1 MDVLLNND
9 VETVDFGES
18 AMRVKLTREV
28 IEVKEINDIG
38 SVRILMLKG
47 EKGDVGYPTDEQVSE
62 AVDEWLTAHP
72 EATTT
77 VQDNS
82 LTWVK
87 FNDVLKNMMFKL
99 GITDS
104 KSGEVVSTSDAA
116 EFPLKD
122 LQSEIT
128 ATQNLNGYEYPWVG
142 GAGENL
148 LDPNIKF
155 PNESQFGLT
164 ITSDGYNF
172 SYTGTA
178 TSSGNIY
185 STNVSSANAVIL
197 PAGTYISKNGTLS
210 LYKAN
215 GGWLRNQYSGVAFTI
230 DEPFYV
236 RNIYWEIVEGRTY
249 NANNFIALAKGSTA
263 PSAWTPY
270 ENICPI
276 SGRTEVN
283 VTRTGANLI
292 SHAPIDV
299 TPNTIVTTELA
310 TLFLKKGTYTLS
322 YTLDTTVT
330 ATRNGP
336 TCIIGSETIYGNDIK
351 TAGRGSWT
359 FTIEED
365 TTARI
370 NWWYHTVSTACTISD
385 FLLELGSTAT
395 AYEPYEGDTFNTEL
409 GRTVYGGSLDL
420 TTGVLTVNTGLIA
433 SYNGETI
440 GEPWISDRD
449 RYVAGTTPTIGAQVV
464 YTKDS
469 ETYQVDRTE
478 VDAYFKNNTI
488 WSDSGDVAVSYLVDA
503 KTYIDNQ

>member
-87 FNDVLKNMMFKL
+87 FNDVLKNMMFQL

-104 KSGEVVSTSDAA
+104 KSGELVSTSDAA

-142 GAGENL
+142 GAGKNKLPPFSSFTEN
-148 LDPNIKF
+148 
-155 PNESQFGLT
+155 G
-164 ITSDGYNF
+164 ITATVDSNGIITLN
-172 SYTGTA
+172 GTA
-178 TSSGNIY
+178 TADITKQVAVNAPSGDYCFSINNTATVGTGPSNTIY
-185 STNVSSANAVIL
+185 FYVVDAGGSWVANPMCYHQNAVSK
-197 PAGTYISKNGTLS
+197 GTSQNGTTLARMVI
-210 LYKAN
+210 L
-215 GGWLRNQYSGVAFTI
+215 SGVT
-230 DEPFYV
+230 V
-236 RNIYWEIVEGRTY
+236 
-249 NANNFIALAKGSTA
+249 NNFVIKPQFEQGSTA
-263 PSAWTPY
+263 TAYAPY

-276 SGRTEVN
+276 TGRN
-283 VTRTGANLI
+283 
-292 SHAPIDV
+292 
-299 TPNTIVTTELA
+299 
-310 TLFLKKGTYTLS
+310 
-322 YTLDTTVT
+322 T
-330 ATRNGP
+330 ATVYHGA
-336 TCIIGSETIYGNDIK
+336 TEQ
-351 TAGRGSWT
+351 TAVA
-359 FTIEED
+359 I
-365 TTARI
+365 TTA
-370 NWWYHTVSTACTISD
+370 
-385 FLLELGSTAT
+385 
-395 AYEPYEGDTFNTEL
+395 L
-409 GRTVYGGSLDL
+409 GRTVYGGTLDL
-420 TTGVLTVNTGLIA
+420 TTGVLTVNTGYIA

-488 WSDSGDVAVSYLVDA
+488 WSDSGDVTVSYLVDA

>member
-9 VETVDFGES
+9 VETVDFGET

-62 AVDEWLTAHP
+62 AVDEWLTNHP

-104 KSGEVVSTSDAA
+104 KSGELVSTSDAA

-128 ATQNLNGYEYPWVG
+128 ATQNLNGYEYPWPAG
-142 GAGENL
+142 GGKNKL
-148 LDPNIKF
+148 PVT
-155 PNESQFGLT
+155 LT
-164 ITSDGYNF
+164 TKTVNGVTFTVNDDGTI
-172 SYTGTA
+172 SLSGTA
-178 TSSGNIY
+178 TANINQIINTTTKLISGESYKIAGCPTGGGTAY
-185 STNVSSANAVIL
+185 YMRSTRGCVFGATGPNFSTVATATDE
-197 PAGTYISKNGTLS
+197 A
-210 LYKAN
+210 LY
-215 GGWLRNQYSGVAFTI
+215 LFI
-230 DEPFYV
+230 
-236 RNIYWEIVEGRTY
+236 
-249 NANNFIALAKGSTA
+249 FIASGTNTNGLVFKPMICLATETDA
-263 PSAWTPY
+263 TYAPY

-276 SGRTEVN
+276 TGRN
-283 VTRTGANLI
+283 
-292 SHAPIDV
+292 
-299 TPNTIVTTELA
+299 
-310 TLFLKKGTYTLS
+310 
-322 YTLDTTVT
+322 T
-330 ATRNGP
+330 ATVYHGA
-336 TCIIGSETIYGNDIK
+336 TEQ
-351 TAGRGSWT
+351 TAVA
-359 FTIEED
+359 I
-365 TTARI
+365 TTA
-370 NWWYHTVSTACTISD
+370 
-385 FLLELGSTAT
+385 
-395 AYEPYEGDTFNTEL
+395 L
-409 GRTVYGGSLDL
+409 GRTVYGGTLDL

-464 YTKDS
+464 YTKAS

-478 VDAYFKNNTI
+478 VDAYFLNNTI
-488 WSDSGDVAVSYLVDA
+488 WSDSGDVTVSYLVDA
-503 KTYIDNQ
+503 KTYIDNH

>member
-9 VETVDFGES
+9 VETVDFGET

-47 EKGDVGYPTDEQVSE
+47 EKGDVGYPTDEQVYE

-104 KSGEVVSTSDAA
+104 KSGELVSTSDAA

-142 GAGENL
+142 GAGVNQWNEDYAPGVW
-148 LDPNIKF
+148 LD
-155 PNESQFGLT
+155 
-164 ITSDGYNF
+164 
-172 SYTGTA
+172 
-178 TSSGNIY
+178 
-185 STNVSSANAVIL
+185 
-197 PAGTYISKNGTLS
+197 NGTFW
-210 LYKAN
+210 AN
-215 GGWLRNQYSGVAFTI
+215 TNGYMSNRTHIPVQPNTQYRFVEKNTAYS
-230 DEPFYV
+230 FYICYYTEDKTFIRRDTLAYTDAATV
-236 RNIYWEIVEGRTY
+236 ITTPSNCYYVCFSTYQQYGTTY
-249 NANNFIALAKGSTA
+249 NHDISLNYPHTV
-263 PSAWTPY
+263 TTYQPY

-283 VTRTGANLI
+283 VTRTGKNLLDWKTVWADYLSDGVLVNPLATVRYTIPSVFIGKQLTFSAKIKANTTTSNCRVICNVNGTQTNGNLI
-292 SHAPIDV
+292 NNITDFETSSV
-299 TPNTIVTTELA
+299 TFTPQTESDCIYVA
-310 TLFLKKGTYTLS
+310 SSGVNGTYKELQ
-322 YTLDTTVT
+322 L
-330 ATRNGP
+330 
-336 TCIIGSETIYGNDIK
+336 E
-351 TAGRGSWT
+351 
-359 FTIEED
+359 
-365 TTARI
+365 
-370 NWWYHTVSTACTISD
+370 IS
-385 FLLELGSTAT
+385 STAT
-395 AYEPYEGDTFNTEL
+395 EYEPYEGDTFNTEL
-409 GRTVYGGSLDL
+409 GRTVYGGTLDL
-420 TTGVLTVNTGLIA
+420 TTGVLTVNTGYIA

-464 YTKDS
+464 YAKDS

-503 KTYIDNQ
+503 KTYIDNH